1 MIDAVEPDAKELATR
16 KVRLASAASLA
27 LPAIA
32 MGRFIDLSHQV
43 VEGMETYRPLP
54 TPVVE
59 IIVEIR

>member
-1 MIDAVEPDAKELATR
+1 
-16 KVRLASAASLA
+16 
-27 LPAIA
+27 

-59 IIVEIR
+59 IINNYDANPFRHRINLS